1 MDRCIMKWNNCVLS
15 IWWIINESKKI
26 IFYWIEGII
35 KFVKNSMCILKSLI
49 WMIML
54 FKYVN

>member
-1 MDRCIMKWNNCVLS
+1 MRV
-15 IWWIINESKKI
+15 KKI

-35 KFVKNSMCILKSLI
+35 KFVKNSKCILKSII